1 MACRKQEKCGMAF
14 SNSLNPDFDRKGSG
28 FERYNSLHRLVR
40 QKMKMS
46 VDEDAL
52 ASLQQNSRRY
62 TLTLSR
68 RQTPKNQMKTI
79 FFSLDGTNIPTLTR
93 PRRPL
98 SLERKIASL
107 KRGKM
112 SVK

>member
-1 MACRKQEKCGMAF
+1 MACRRQEKRGIPF
-14 SNSLNPDFDRKGSG
+14 GNSLNPAFDRKGSG
-28 FERYNSLHRLVR
+28 FERYNSRRRRVR

-62 TLTLSR
+62 MLTLSR

-79 FFSLDGTNIPTLTR
+79 FFSLDGTNISALFGLG
-93 PRRPL
+93 RPL
-98 SLERKIASL
+98 SLGLEKASL
-107 KRGKM
+107 KRGKL
-112 SVK
+112 SVR